1 MQTRFH
7 KRVEFAALLLTLI
20 AGGFWHPALA
30 ADSSPGVTLNVSKA
44 NPRQVEPLT
53 ESAILRDYKFAWGSL
68 GAALQSN
75 SLAPL
80 NGPFVG
86 EAASHLAAEVK
97 TQQQND
103 LTLRY
108 ANQRHKLEAVFYSPE
123 GDIAELHDTAEYD
136 FEILAGG
143 KSIHSEHAV
152 VHYIVLMTPGAD
164 RWVIRHLQAVPQ
176 F

>member
-1 MQTRFH
+1 MQPRFY
-7 KRVEFAALLLTLI
+7 KKIELAALLLALI
-20 AGGFWHPALA
+20 VGGFWHRALA
-30 ADSSPGVTLNVSKA
+30 ADSSPEVTLNISKA
-44 NPRQVEPLT
+44 GPRQVEALT
-53 ESAILRDYKFAWGSL
+53 QSVILRDYRFAWASL
-68 GAALQSN
+68 GVALQSN
-75 SLAPL
+75 SLASL

-86 EAASHLAAEVK
+86 DAARDLAAEVK
-97 TQQQND
+97 SQQQND
-103 LTLRY
+103 LTSRY

-123 GDIAELHDTAEYD
+123 GDIVELHDTAEYD
-136 FEILAGG
+136 LEIIAGG